1 MSSSETANPD
11 KELTAAVKTGDS
23 EAFQQLYFRYA
34 EPLFGFLW
42 RRLSQREL
50 AEDLV
55 QELFAKV
62 WRNRAN
68 LDPNQSI
75 KAYLYQ
81 AANNLMI
88 DHLRRKNPDLGAVEV
103 MPEHSTVE
111 VDETRFEKRDQIQ
124 KALADLPDAQRNVF
138 LLSRFEGLKY
148 GEIAAVMNISV
159 KTVETH
165 MNRALKKLRHQLR
178 ALLALLFWG

>member
-1 MSSSETANPD
+1 MPPVEPAPSED
-11 KELTAAVKTGDS
+11 QLVAAVKRGDE
-23 EAFQQLYFRYA
+23 EAFRRLYFQYA

-42 RRLSQREL
+42 RRLNQREP

-55 QELFAKV
+55 QELFVKV
-62 WRNRAN
+62 WRNREN

-81 AANNLMI
+81 AANHLMI
-88 DHLRRKNPDLGAVEV
+88 DYFRKKNPVQGAQELL
-103 MPEHSTVE
+103 PEHRTVSVE
-111 VDETRFEKRDQIQ
+111 EDNFEKRAHIE
-124 KALADLPDAQRNVF
+124 KALADLPEAQRHVF
-138 LLSRFEGLKY
+138 VLSRFEGLRY
-148 GEIAAVMNISV
+148 TEIASVLNISV

-178 ALLALLFWG
+178 ATLSLLFWG

>member
-1 MSSSETANPD
+1 MTSSESEPTD
-11 KELTAAVKTGDS
+11 QELVASIKKGDS
-23 EAFQQLYFRYA
+23 PAFQKLYFRYA

-68 LDPNQSI
+68 LDPAQSI

-103 MPEHSTVE
+103 MPEHSTVD
-111 VDETRFEKRDQIQ
+111 VDEVQFEKRDQIQ

-148 GEIAAVMNISV
+148 HEIASVLDISV

-178 ALLALLFWG
+178 SLLALLFWG